1 MCTLPHWLRRCF
13 QTSPF
18 TGLALPILFISLL
31 AWLPASAV
39 SATGASMLLTAA
51 LAFNAFTSA
60 GVQTYAQT
68 VAPRFAGLLFSIA
81 NAFGVLPGVVRLY
94 VLLI

>member
-1 MCTLPHWLRRCF
+1 V
-13 QTSPF
+13 
-18 TGLALPILFISLL
+18 LPILFISLL
-31 AWLPASAV
+31 AWLPSSAV
-39 SATGASMLLTAA
+39 SATGASVLLTAA

-81 NAFGVLPGVVRLY
+81 NAFGVLPGVVRCACTRAY
-94 VLLI
+94 CHLLFFFFFFCLSI